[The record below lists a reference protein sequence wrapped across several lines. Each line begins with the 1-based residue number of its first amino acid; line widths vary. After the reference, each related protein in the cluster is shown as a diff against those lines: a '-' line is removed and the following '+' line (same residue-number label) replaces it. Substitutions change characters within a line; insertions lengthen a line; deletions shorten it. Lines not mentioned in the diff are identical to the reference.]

1 MSQACLTVITVSFST
16 SLMQTEMRFLFDDST
31 EAKHFCEVAVDRDIE
46 IVRREIM
53 TVVDAD
59 EAFLKI
65 YDEMDEHTAIATGN
79 R

>member
-1 MSQACLTVITVSFST
+1 MSQSCMTVVTVSFST
-16 SLMQTEMRFLFDDST
+16 SLMQTDMRFLFDDPV
-31 EAKHFCEVAVDRDIE
+31 EARRFCEVAIDRDIE

-53 TVVDAD
+53 TAVNAD

-65 YDEMDEHTAIATGN
+65 YDEMDEHTAIVTGN